1 MKLKSVKHKVYDEP
15 INKRWKH
22 VQYHVLSPVDTLV
35 RRMICD
41 QIGSAIIDLWVDI
54 CHEDIINET

>member
-1 MKLKSVKHKVYDEP
+1 MKLKSVKHKVYYDP
-15 INKRWKH
+15 INKRWKQ
-22 VQYHVLSPVDTLV
+22 VQYDVFGTVDTLV

-54 CHEDIINET
+54 CHEDII